1 MSMTEGATRKTR
13 QGAERRK
20 PVYVVRAPDPNAR
33 GRWVTLGY
41 AWQRKNGEDGFSLK
55 LNSIPVGNWDG
66 ALVLL
71 PPLAA
76 SHVLLHRE
84 ATNLIH
90 LVECLHGAKRN
101 LKRDRRRGE
110 ILDVGGP

>member
-1 MSMTEGATRKTR
+1 MSLLEGSAG
-13 QGAERRK
+13 GARPKSERRK

-41 AWQRKNGEDGFSLK
+41 AWQRKNGEEGFSVK

-71 PPLAA
+71 PPL
-76 SHVLLHRE
+76 SNEEVPE
-84 ATNLIH
+84 QT
-90 LVECLHGAKRN
+90 EG
-101 LKRDRRRGE
+101 
-110 ILDVGGP
+110 

>member
-1 MSMTEGATRKTR
+1 MSLLEGAGGSAR
-13 QGAERRK
+13 QKAGRRK

-41 AWQRKNGEDGFSLK
+41 AWQRKNGEEGFSVK

-71 PPLAA
+71 PPL
-76 SHVLLHRE
+76 SNEEVPE
-84 ATNLIH
+84 QP
-90 LVECLHGAKRN
+90 EG
-101 LKRDRRRGE
+101 
-110 ILDVGGP
+110 

>member
-1 MSMTEGATRKTR
+1 MSVTEGAAQNPRPR
-13 QGAERRK
+13 SERRK

-41 AWQRKNGEDGFSLK
+41 AWKRKNGEEGFSLK

-71 PPLAA
+71 PPL
-76 SHVLLHRE
+76 SNEEVPEQPE
-84 ATNLIH
+84 A
-90 LVECLHGAKRN
+90 
-101 LKRDRRRGE
+101 
-110 ILDVGGP
+110 

>member
-1 MSMTEGATRKTR
+1 MSLLDGSAGGTRTKS
-13 QGAERRK
+13 ERRK

-41 AWQRKNGEDGFSLK
+41 AWQRKNGEEGFSVK

-71 PPLAA
+71 PPL
-76 SHVLLHRE
+76 SNEEVPE
-84 ATNLIH
+84 QS
-90 LVECLHGAKRN
+90 EG
-101 LKRDRRRGE
+101 
-110 ILDVGGP
+110 

>member
-1 MSMTEGATRKTR
+1 MSVTEGETRKTR

-41 AWQRKNGEDGFSLK
+41 AWRRKNGEEGFSLK

-71 PPLAA
+71 PPL
-76 SHVLLHRE
+76 SNEEIPEQPE
-84 ATNLIH
+84 A
-90 LVECLHGAKRN
+90 
-101 LKRDRRRGE
+101 
-110 ILDVGGP
+110 

>member
-1 MSMTEGATRKTR
+1 MSLLEGTTG
-13 QGAERRK
+13 GARSKSERRK

-41 AWQRKNGEDGFSLK
+41 AWQRKNGEEGYSVK

-71 PPLAA
+71 PPL
-76 SHVLLHRE
+76 SNEEVPDQPE
-84 ATNLIH
+84 
-90 LVECLHGAKRN
+90 G
-101 LKRDRRRGE
+101 
-110 ILDVGGP
+110 